1 MSSNQNNAA
10 PIWASWL
17 GIIIIVMG
25 VYLSAS
31 HGNQLMK
38 YLVLDGIPSVEMT
51 EYIYKCP
58 EDELE
63 EEGITLE
70 MCKQKTANV
79 DTTLLSIPDW
89 FRGFQIPLM
98 TLGTLIAFAS
108 IFAGVALL
116 EYRPIAPLLAT
127 AVIGALLFIDIAGF
141 IVVVSTGPLTRQ
153 LYLWDILLWC
163 FIHAILLAAITA
175 GRHESRLNKE
185 TKLHL
190 IP

>member
-1 MSSNQNNAA
+1 MSNNQTNAV
-10 PIWASWL
+10 PLWASWI

-38 YLVLDGIPSVEMT
+38 YMVLDGVPSVEMA
-51 EYIYKCP
+51 EYKYKCP

-89 FRGFQIPLM
+89 FRDFQIPLM
-98 TLGTLIAFAS
+98 LLGTIVAFSS
-108 IFAGVALL
+108 IFVGVALI
-116 EYRPIAPLLAT
+116 EYRAIAPLAAT
-127 AVIGALLFIDIAGF
+127 FVIGALLLIDVAGF
-141 IVVVSTGPLTRQ
+141 ISVVITGPLTRQ

-163 FIHAILLAAITA
+163 FIHAILLSAIFA
-175 GRHESRLNKE
+175 GRHESRSNKE
-185 TKLHL
+185 QQAV
-190 IP
+190 